1 MADRKASLQ
10 RTLLAMEIKVAGDP
24 HMWEG
29 RVMNIEKLISNKDI
43 VAVAVLKE
51 DADGPADVHSAGA
64 TNGRLPKVGPLM
76 AAAVNFIKLDKDV
89 PYCRLV
95 IGGMAT
101 TGPSCANN
109 GRASARASA
118 PLISERPIVKRLRR
132 N

>member
-1 MADRKASLQ
+1 
-10 RTLLAMEIKVAGDP
+10 
-24 HMWEG
+24 
-29 RVMNIEKLISNKDI
+29 MNIEKLISNKDI

-95 IGGMAT
+95 IGGESIIVVREQGYLIAVMIP
-101 TGPSCANN
+101 TGHPAAKSLHRTMK
-109 GRASARASA
+109 RAAK
-118 PLISERPIVKRLRR
+118 PDKFPKGQ
-132 N
+132 